1 MDGTQNFTK
10 TCVNGFLFIGVICFI
25 CLVAP
30 AMVGVF
36 MTVGGVQDELAA
48 FKNSKFP
55 WRVDVQGFEETIVLC
70 VMFCFLLPFYVVTG
84 TGVKELREEL
94 SHMKQIDVYQLR

>member
-36 MTVGGVQDELAA
+36 MTVGSIQDELAA
-48 FKNSKFP
+48 FKNSKLS
-55 WRVDVQGFEETIVLC
+55 WRMNVQGLEETIVLC
-70 VMFCFLLPFYVVTG
+70 VLFCFLLPFYVITG
-84 TGVKELREEL
+84 FGVKELRKEL
-94 SHMKQIDVYQLR
+94 GYMKQVDPYQ